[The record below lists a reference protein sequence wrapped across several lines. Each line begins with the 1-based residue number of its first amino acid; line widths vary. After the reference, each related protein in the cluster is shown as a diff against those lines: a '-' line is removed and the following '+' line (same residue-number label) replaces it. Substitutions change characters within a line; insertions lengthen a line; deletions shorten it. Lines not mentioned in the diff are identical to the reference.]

1 MDNESAKK
9 ASSYKKGD
17 LLRISSRNG
26 ASNWFVKQI
35 DDKSNSL
42 TLSGEHS
49 NRPKKLILDKIDFKN
64 QFVSKIEKAEME
76 VREGE
81 ILRTSSRMYEHNIE
95 SNTDLKVKKIVP
107 GFLVLKD
114 GKKSILMIKASL
126 NGAPLKYGY
135 TKSLHT
141 TSTKRYDTTVSV
153 LKPYQTNK
161 NNIFKINALS
171 KSSSII
177 VTEDKEKAIKYS
189 HRETNRGSSIS
200 ADNYS
205 GLSIEAGNILNRISE
220 TTAVFSKQDYFKEAI
235 SNNKDYTQ
243 SKLNTDIA
251 DALEN
256 GYLIKKDYSL
266 KKPLIIYHLSNEK
279 MKSKNINLRL
289 DFELEQ
295 NSSLKLIDFF
305 SDDSEKNFMNIFYNF
320 NLDKDAILKNYKID
334 KSLNKNLKY
343 SFNNINQKQNSISET
358 FIFSAGS
365 DYFKNE
371 INCNLKGEYSSA
383 FINGIFSLDDNKQH
397 EIRTTINHLVENTK
411 SYQLIK
417 SVLGKNTKSAYQG
430 RIYVDSKAQKTDGYQ
445 LSKAILL
452 DETSEFNAK
461 PELEI
466 YADDVKCSHGSASG
480 SLDDNSIFYLM
491 SRGLNYKQAKGLL
504 INGFLLDVIE
514 KITDAEIKDLL
525 KKMIGLKK

>member
-1 MDNESAKK
+1 MKEQ
-9 ASSYKKGD
+9 
-17 LLRISSRNG
+17 L
-26 ASNWFVKQI
+26 
-35 DDKSNSL
+35 
-42 TLSGEHS
+42 
-49 NRPKKLILDKIDFKN
+49 KIDFNKI
-64 QFVSKIEKAEME
+64 QEVSNFSNRDIE
-76 VREGE
+76 
-81 ILRTSSRMYEHNIE
+81 I
-95 SNTDLKVKKIVP
+95 
-107 GFLVLKD
+107 
-114 GKKSILMIKASL
+114 KKSYL
-126 NGAPLKYGY
+126 NKFIENGFPNRKQENWKFL
-135 TKSLHT
+135 
-141 TSTKRYDTTVSV
+141 D
-153 LKPYQTNK
+153 
-161 NNIFKINALS
+161 INQ
-171 KSSSII
+171 I
-177 VTEDKEKAIKYS
+177 
-189 HRETNRGSSIS
+189 
-200 ADNYS
+200 
-205 GLSIEAGNILNRISE
+205 
-220 TTAVFSKQDYFKEAI
+220 I
-235 SNNKDYTQ
+235 SNNISDLSFYNDYSIENKIDSSIFIDDLEHNKIIFINGRIEKIDFSYEDKKQIEIIEDSYTIDK
-243 SKLNTDIA
+243 SENNNSLIDLNIA
-251 DALEN
+251 LSN
-256 GYLIKKDYSL
+256 KHFKILIKKGYSL
-266 KKPLIIYHLSNEK
+266 KKPLIIYHLTNEK

-320 NLDKDAILKNYKID
+320 NLDRDAILKNYKID

-358 FIFSAGS
+358 FVFSAGS

-371 INCNLKGEYSSA
+371 INCNLKGKYSSA